1 MVVLIETTY
10 DKVSSNWSTVSS
22 KVEIMHG
29 GGVVLN
35 EEGYDTAFQV
45 VPPRTKKL
53 IVRLANLVFKKA
65 VVVARDDTKKLLI
78 LQSVT
83 ILDFFV
89 LGFAVT
95 VNRIMVIFLD
105 WALRVLNK

>member
-35 EEGYDTAFQV
+35 EEGYDTALQV

-53 IVRLANLVFKKA
+53 IVRLANLVFKKK
-65 VVVARDDTKKLLI
+65 RQLWWLGMIQKNCLFCSLS
-78 LQSVT
+78 QSWT
-83 ILDFFV
+83 SLS
-89 LGFAVT
+89 
-95 VNRIMVIFLD
+95 
-105 WALRVLNK
+105 WALLLQLTELW

>member
-1 MVVLIETTY
+1 MVVLIERTY

-35 EEGYDTAFQV
+35 EEGYDTALQV

-53 IVRLANLVFKKA
+53 AY
-65 VVVARDDTKKLLI
+65 
-78 LQSVT
+78 S
-83 ILDFFV
+83 
-89 LGFAVT
+89 
-95 VNRIMVIFLD
+95 
-105 WALRVLNK
+105 